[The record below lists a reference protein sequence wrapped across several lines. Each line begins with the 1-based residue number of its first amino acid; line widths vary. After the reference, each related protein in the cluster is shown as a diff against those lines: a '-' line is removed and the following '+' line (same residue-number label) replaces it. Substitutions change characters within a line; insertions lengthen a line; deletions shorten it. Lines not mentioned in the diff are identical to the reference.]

1 MESIIRFSCDYVN
14 DSGLSPQQL
23 QEEVSKWIAAG
34 KPLPEGVEVI
44 SLNHL
49 LAMLNEHD
57 PTEYFK
63 PVLTPITYIIK
74 GVAPGTDLNDWISKH
89 TPNIKETNFLR
100 LGTNRPVQLVT
111 AGNAQASKHA
121 IMLSSEL
128 LIEIESQIE
137 SLVTNNLKTVAK
149 LKGFDKD
156 KEQFVVEVIHSKSED
171 RIEASTIEAH
181 STIKF
186 SFNKNEGVF
195 ELDPTSLYS
204 TKVVCYGGVG
214 DDSGVELLPL
224 SQQSDIYE
232 FINLK
237 EFSSEA
243 FSDLNLE
250 DFAYNFLLNL
260 FNEAINQNLDAIGQA
275 AENAIQ
281 A

>member
-34 KPLPEGVEVI
+34 EPLPEGVEVI
-44 SLNHL
+44 SLNRL

-89 TPNIKETNFLR
+89 APNIKETNFLR

-137 SLVTNNLKTVAK
+137 SLVTNNLKMVAK
-149 LKGFDKD
+149 LKGYDMD
-156 KEQFVVEVIHSKSED
+156 KEQFVVEVIHSESED
-171 RIEASTIEAH
+171 RIESSTIEAH
-181 STIKF
+181 STLKF
-186 SFNKNEGVF
+186 SLNKGVF
-195 ELDPTSLYS
+195 ELDPTSLCS
-204 TKVVCYGGVG
+204 TTVVCYGGVG

-224 SQQSDIYE
+224 SQQSDIYQ

-237 EFSSEA
+237 EFGTEA

-250 DFAYNFLLNL
+250 DFTYNFFLNL